1 MVAFHFEALVIS
13 GAGNPQAPILGI
25 ANPLG
30 FRRAFMEFQD
40 LLRVRVNSALEPER
54 RIATRSIAHVT

>member
-1 MVAFHFEALVIS
+1 MVAFHFDALVIS

-40 LLRVRVNSALEPER
+40 LAGQS
-54 RIATRSIAHVT
+54 